1 MGWGGPGL
9 AKPTK
14 TILVVDDEDGIR
26 ELVVDALE
34 QFGFSTLTARNG
46 DEALRFLQG
55 DALRIDLLLSDVM
68 MPGTLDGIA
77 LARAARVLWPG
88 LRIVL
93 VSGYVAP
100 ELGSALA
107 SESFALLRKPF
118 TAKRLLGAIGEEFRK
133 HPLAEPAP
141 EPEAPPAADAAP
153 PAERLRAL
161 VAGKPSGAA

>member
-26 ELVVDALE
+26 AVVVDALE
-34 QFGFSTLTARNG
+34 QFGFATLTARNG
-46 DEALRFLQG
+46 DEALRLLQG

-68 MPGTLDGIA
+68 MPGALDGLG
-77 LARAARVLWPG
+77 LARATRVLWPE

-100 ELGSALA
+100 EVAAALA

-118 TAKRLLGAIGEEFRK
+118 TARQLLGAVGDEFRK
-133 HPLAEPAP
+133 HPLAEPEAMP
-141 EPEAPPAADAAP
+141 AAEPAPP
-153 PAERLRAL
+153 ERLLAR
-161 VAGKPSGAA
+161 VTGKTSGAA